1 MVVVEGVARRLDPEF
16 DMWTTAEPVVS
27 EWIER
32 HLGAAGRLEEVA
44 STAREIGRFVRNLPE
59 TLSRIDSAVD
69 RLAAVS
75 APGLRLDEETVDQL
89 AEARAGELYWSRWA
103 IRIGVVA
110 LVIIAALAVF

>member
-1 MVVVEGVARRLDPEF
+1 
-16 DMWTTAEPVVS
+16 
-27 EWIER
+27 
-32 HLGAAGRLEEVA
+32 
-44 STAREIGRFVRNLPE
+44 
-59 TLSRIDSAVD
+59 VD